1 MLRTLARWLRI
12 ATVAAIIG
20 AAIWC
25 YAQAGPASAHTYVP
39 SHAPA
44 VHATHH
50 AAKKAH
56 K

>member
-1 MLRTLARWLRI
+1 MRALLAKL
-12 ATVAAIIG
+12 AVAAIIG

-25 YAQAGPASAHTYVP
+25 YAQAGPASAHTY
-39 SHAPA
+39 APA

>member
-1 MLRTLARWLRI
+1 MRGFRRFLAKL
-12 ATVAAIIG
+12 TVAAIIV